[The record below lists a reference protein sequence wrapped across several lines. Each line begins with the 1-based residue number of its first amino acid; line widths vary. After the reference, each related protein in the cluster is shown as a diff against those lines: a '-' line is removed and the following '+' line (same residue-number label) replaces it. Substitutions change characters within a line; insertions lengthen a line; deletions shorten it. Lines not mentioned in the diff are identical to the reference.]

1 LALVIGAIV
10 LFLLK
15 KPINRLMNK
24 STSKVQ
30 PELET
35 I

>member
-1 LALVIGAIV
+1 
-10 LFLLK
+10 